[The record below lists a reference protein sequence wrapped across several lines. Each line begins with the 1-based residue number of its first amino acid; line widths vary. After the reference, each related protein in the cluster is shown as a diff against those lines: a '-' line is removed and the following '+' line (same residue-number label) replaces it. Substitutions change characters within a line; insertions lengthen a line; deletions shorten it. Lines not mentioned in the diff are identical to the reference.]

1 MKIREPEGQTARWIE
16 LLSSFDFEKLDINL
30 ERSIPMQMLL
40 AGFCCEENS
49 LAKVLKQ
56 EVTT

>member
-1 MKIREPEGQTARWIE
+1 MKIREPGGQTARWIE
-16 LLSSFDFEKLDINL
+16 LLSSFDFEKL

-49 LAKVLKQ
+49 IAKVLKQ